1 MFLGARPPAPSCHE
15 GASKA
20 KSEGIAYGPG
30 SSVDASTCRRCK
42 CLGRAEQPPQDW
54 AREASPLVRR
64 DRALALGGRSGRS
77 TFRFRA
83 RAAIREAPTRFGPE
97 RRSIHDWWA
106 RRLATAQISLKRM
119 RRFRLAP
126 RGGQNGARP
135 GYRAILHGEYA
146 LCALEGLFGFPC
158 RSVRI
163 GGHASA
169 QGVHPSAVET
179 LGVHNGQLPSRW
191 SLLTTPSPNPM
202 GRDQSVCAPRA
213 LGESGWAP

>member
-1 MFLGARPPAPSCHE
+1 MASLALARNHRTSGSAGIAPRQRGPDPAGTPLAFERARPSRRRQH
-15 GASKA
+15 
-20 KSEGIAYGPG
+20 G
-30 SSVDASTCRRCK
+30 SAQDA
-42 CLGRAEQPPQDW
+42 G
-54 AREASPLVRR
+54 
-64 DRALALGGRSGRS
+64 
-77 TFRFRA
+77 
-83 RAAIREAPTRFGPE
+83 
-97 RRSIHDWWA
+97 SIHDRTVHRVETA
-106 RRLATAQISLKRM
+106 RMSLKRTPGS
-119 RRFRLAP
+119 RLAP

-191 SLLTTPSPNPM
+191 SLLTTPSPKAHGPRSAGVRAEGP
-202 GRDQSVCAPRA
+202 GRVRVGLLSGQGVSNLYQPPRKAISVFWRPRPD
-213 LGESGWAP
+213 LL